1 MDCQKLVK
9 NAGQISG
16 QRGGQSSQSRYQSP
30 SIRRDIKKLKTF
42 CVKQYKIVK
51 YTIWL
56 ILAIHMI
63 PATKAEAFFL
73 PLIIRAILPKSN
85 TNSSSLHPIQ
95 RTILDFHSN
104 FHNLGKTIFT
114 PLKQTPILTPI
125 SNSMENTVPPKLKV
139 KRDKPGRGGRAV

>member
-1 MDCQKLVK
+1 
-9 NAGQISG
+9 
-16 QRGGQSSQSRYQSP
+16 
-30 SIRRDIKKLKTF
+30 
-42 CVKQYKIVK
+42 
-51 YTIWL
+51 
-56 ILAIHMI
+56 MI
-63 PATKAEAFFL
+63 PATTAEAFFL

-139 KRDKPGRGGRAV
+139 KRDIACLYGYSHDKRLCDNTADITQIFLNPLAAIISAAKGPRYEDTEPYER